1 MVVAGGLAVMAF
13 WPLGSNFVFYKGNN
27 DMKMQQNGVIDITRI
42 LQRNKMSTGI
52 GLENIYAAGK

>member
-1 MVVAGGLAVMAF
+1 MKHGGGFAF
-13 WPLGSNFVFYKGNN
+13 RPFWTSGSNFVFYKGNN
-27 DMKMQQNGVIDITRI
+27 DMKMQQNGVIDITRN

>member
-27 DMKMQQNGVIDITRI
+27 DMKMEQNGINITRI